1 MRTTISVRT
10 SAEVPD
16 PVRARAGVLLD
27 RLSKLSPGAL
37 EATVVFDM
45 EFVKHTAE
53 IRLHARGGHWLVATG
68 SGRDHRSALDR
79 TAEKLKRQLTK
90 TAALPRSRR
99 RSQARR
105 A

>member
-53 IRLHARGGHWLVATG
+53 IRLHARGTYTVLRVGAMPKSRIDQMLEEAVG
-68 SGRDHRSALDR
+68 SLH
-79 TAEKLKRQLTK
+79 
-90 TAALPRSRR
+90 
-99 RSQARR
+99 
-105 A
+105 